1 MKYVW
6 VIEPIRR
13 SGHRGT
19 SGLNWWLNFVCWAC
33 AITDTPWVFLAE
45 TRTNFFDV
53 GGVKRW
59 WRGSFEGDD
68 SFARVVP
75 AVKKDDAFYV
85 EFSARCDRYGHNM
98 KLV

>member
-1 MKYVW
+1 M
-6 VIEPIRR
+6 
-13 SGHRGT
+13 
-19 SGLNWWLNFVCWAC
+19 CWAC

-59 WRGSFEGDD
+59 WRGVFEGDD

-75 AVKKDDAFYV
+75 ALKTMPSTSSSVLDGTV
-85 EFSARCDRYGHNM
+85 TGTT
-98 KLV
+98 